1 MHQSFSSNIWCRIL
15 NWWTIYNKDCSY
27 GASVI
32 NELGCTNTDKDKDT
46 GMGMGMGTGMG
57 TGIIQRHEQ
66 FLYGT
71 PNEVSV
77 HPTKGTQRVTTMI

>member
-1 MHQSFSSNIWCRIL
+1 M
-15 NWWTIYNKDCSY
+15 
-27 GASVI
+27 
-32 NELGCTNTDKDKDT
+32 
-46 GMGMGMGTGMG
+46 GMGMGMGMG